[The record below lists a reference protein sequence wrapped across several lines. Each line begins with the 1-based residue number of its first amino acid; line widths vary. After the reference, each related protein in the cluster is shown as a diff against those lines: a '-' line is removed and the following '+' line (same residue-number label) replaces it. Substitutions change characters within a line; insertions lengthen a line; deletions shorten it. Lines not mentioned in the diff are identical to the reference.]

1 MRYGPP
7 LLVLTFT
14 DNPPLLGPSP
24 PPPRKKVPSLK
35 ENSRVACDF
44 ISSTGILKLLDESSN
59 LCEGQLTLSECY
71 AALKEFENNK
81 SPGSD
86 GLTTE
91 FYKGFWPVVGRQLV
105 ETLNFSHAH
114 GELSTSQKQATTT
127 LIEKTDRDKK
137 IIF

>member
-1 MRYGPP
+1 M
-7 LLVLTFT
+7 
-14 DNPPLLGPSP
+14 
-24 PPPRKKVPSLK
+24 
-35 ENSRVACDF
+35 
-44 ISSTGILKLLDESSN
+44 LDESSN
-59 LCEGQLTLSECY
+59 LCEGHLTLSECY
-71 AALKEFENNK
+71 DALKEFENNK